1 MTYDQIRKVR
11 AAKRAARR
19 FARHQLRLEARL
31 GPAGMAALAQERLER
46 QQMRESEVL
55 VLKEACMKREV
66 KRAKRTVIT
75 SKTFQTIH
83 IHNDCGEGDS
93 ECEQVVITQDSE
105 IKAESD
111 AFAGQIVI
119 QDRLSAMTQALS
131 EHTKDGTRR
140 KEPGRHSFHVDAAVS
155 REHGITGIA
164 VVHKT
169 HRQDWA
175 SLWTAKGYRIHRI
188 LDQSDA
194 EAWAIWQALE
204 ITLEKVQF
212 DRAWVKPPDP
222 CSVVVI
228 YSDCTTALKRIGNEK
243 PGGGMVAQN
252 IITQSI
258 ELKRLGVEVQLHWVP
273 GHRNIPGNE
282 LADLVA
288 KKARQPIK

>member
-1 MTYDQIRKVR
+1 MTYDQIRR
-11 AAKRAARR
+11 ARAARR
-19 FARHQLRLEARL
+19 TARRLVRQRLRLEARL
-31 GPAGMAALAQERLER
+31 GPVGMAALARKRLEWE
-46 QQMRESEVL
+46 QMKESETVL
-55 VLKEACMKREV
+55 LKEACMKREL
-66 KRAKRTVIT
+66 KRAKRAVL
-75 SKTFQTIH
+75 SPKTFQTID
-83 IHNDCGEGDS
+83 IHEDGGEGDS
-93 ECEQVVITQDSE
+93 ECEQIIITQGSD
-105 IKAESD
+105 AEPD

-119 QDRLSAMTQALS
+119 QDRLSAMKQALS
-131 EHTKDGTRR
+131 EHARDGTWR

-155 REHGITGIA
+155 RDDGITGIA

-175 SLWTAKGYRIHRI
+175 SLWTAKGYRIHRT
-188 LDQSDA
+188 LDQMDA

-204 ITLEKVQF
+204 IMLEKVYN
-212 DRAWVKPPDP
+212 DRACVKPQDP
-222 CSVVVI
+222 CSVAVI
-228 YSDCTTALKRIGNEK
+228 YSDCITALRRIGNER
-243 PGGGMVAQN
+243 PGGGVVAQK